1 MNNMNIDREKYIITE
16 VLKGDYK
23 LFGELIRAYQSPL
36 FHFINRI
43 VRNRDDALD
52 IAQDTFFKAY
62 RSLKSFRFKSK
73 FSTWLFQIGYY
84 ESLNFIKKHARRH
97 EIEQKITLTFS
108 MDEHT
113 LGIERVELNETIEN
127 ILSRL
132 KDRQRIAL
140 HLLYKED
147 KSYKE
152 IAKIMGLPINTVKT
166 HIRRGKEALKQ
177 MLSEFYDPETMLA

>member
-1 MNNMNIDREKYIITE
+1 MNNTIIERERYIISE

-23 LFGELIRAYQSPL
+23 LFSELIRAYQDPL
-36 FHFINRI
+36 FYFINRI

-52 IAQDTFFKAY
+52 IAQETFFKAY

-84 ESLNFIKKHARRH
+84 ESVNFIKKHARRR
-97 EIEQKITLTFS
+97 EIEKGITLTFS
-108 MDEHT
+108 TDEHT
-113 LGIERVELNETIEN
+113 LDVERNELSNTIDN
-127 ILSRL
+127 IMRRL

-140 HLLYKED
+140 HLFYRED

-152 IAKIMGLPINTVKT
+152 IANIMGLPVNTVKT
-166 HIRRGKEALKQ
+166 HIRRGKEALKEK
-177 MLSEFYDPETMLA
+177 LSEFYDPETMLA